1 MPKET
6 ETNSRLARWS
16 ERKLAHAPAVSEAPV
31 PENADSQVGS
41 QASARADDTPEDL
54 DLPDIESLTGESDFT
69 AFMKEGV
76 PEDLKNLALRKL
88 WRSDPVY
95 ANLDGLNDY
104 DPEHVTFLVQAA
116 EVAKEMLGKALKS
129 DGGEGGGAD
138 AADGATDTTESS
150 DAESSAD
157 ADADMDAAAAEE
169 AAAEETPVGGGPA

>member
-16 ERKLAHAPAVSEAPV
+16 ERKLAHAPALTVPAPA
-31 PENADSQVGS
+31 PAEADSGGVAPAGA
-41 QASARADDTPEDL
+41 QAGEAPEDL
-54 DLPDIESLTGESDFT
+54 DLPDIESLTGNSDFT

-76 PEDLKNLALRKL
+76 PDDLKNLALRKL

-116 EVAKEMLGKALKS
+116 EVAKEMLGKALKA
-129 DGGEGGGAD
+129 DGDEGKVAAAD
-138 AADGATDTTESS
+138 AVESMEVNADDADGAADL
-150 DAESSAD
+150 AD
-157 ADADMDAAAAEE
+157 ADPDLGAGVFPNDAPAD
-169 AAAEETPVGGGPA
+169 GGRA

>member
-31 PENADSQVGS
+31 PESADSQVGS
-41 QASARADDTPEDL
+41 QVDSQANARADDTPEDL

-116 EVAKEMLGKALKS
+116 EVAKEMLGKALK
-129 DGGEGGGAD
+129 GGEGGGVD
-138 AADGATDTTESS
+138 AADGGGDTTESS
-150 DAESSAD
+150 DAESPAD
-157 ADADMDAAAAEE
+157 ADADMDT
-169 AAAEETPVGGGPA
+169 AAEETPVGGGRA

>member
-16 ERKLAHAPAVSEAPV
+16 ERKLAHAPAVSEAPM
-31 PENADSQVGS
+31 PENADSQVN
-41 QASARADDTPEDL
+41 ARAGDAPEDL
-54 DLPDIESLTGESDFT
+54 DLPDIESLTGASDFT

-104 DPEHVTFLVQAA
+104 DPEHMTFLVQAA
-116 EVAKEMLGKALKS
+116 EVAKEMLGKALKG
-129 DGGEGGGAD
+129 DGGEGEATD
-138 AADGATDTTESS
+138 AAEEATDTVESV
-150 DAESSAD
+150 DAESPVD
-157 ADADMDAAAAEE
+157 ADADMDV
-169 AAAEETPVGGGPA
+169 AAAEETPAGGGPA